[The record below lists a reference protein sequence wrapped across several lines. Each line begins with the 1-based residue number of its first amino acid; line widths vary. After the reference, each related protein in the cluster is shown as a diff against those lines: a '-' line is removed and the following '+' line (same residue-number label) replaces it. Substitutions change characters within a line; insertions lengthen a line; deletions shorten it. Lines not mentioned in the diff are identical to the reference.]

1 MIIVADSGST
11 KTDWALLS
19 DSKVEYV
26 QSVGLNPYFLST
38 EELAKIIYGAL
49 KNVDAE
55 QVDSIHFY
63 GAGTATAENKNKI
76 ISVFSEFFPR
86 VEDVVVD
93 TDMLGAAK
101 ALFSEEKGIA
111 CILGT
116 GSNSCFYDGA
126 QIAENVQS
134 LGYLL
139 GDNGSGA
146 VMGLRMMQMFMRNK
160 LNPKTAKKFRDEY
173 NLGYHY
179 ILDNVY
185 KKSAP
190 NKFFARF
197 SPFILKNMHDDVI
210 NDMVREEFREFVKY
224 FIINYEGYKE
234 MPIRIIGSIGFYYRE
249 VIEEVFAEFDL
260 KIDKISKTPI
270 EALVEYYS
278 QFVVVKN

>member
-11 KTDWALLS
+11 KTDWALIS
-19 DSKVEYV
+19 DSKVVYV

-49 KNVDAE
+49 KDVE
-55 QVDSIHFY
+55 SEEVDSIHFY
-63 GAGTATAENKNKI
+63 GAGTSTAENKNKI
-76 ISVFSEFFPR
+76 ISVFADFFPR

-101 ALFSEEKGIA
+101 ALFGNEKGIA

-116 GSNSCFYDGA
+116 GSNSCYYDGN
-126 QIAENVQS
+126 QIADNVQS

-146 VMGLRMMQMFMRNK
+146 VIGHRLMQMYMRNK
-160 LNPKTAKKFRDEY
+160 LNPKVSKKFRDEY
-173 NLGYHY
+173 NLGYHF

-185 KKSAP
+185 KKSTP

-197 SPFILKNMHDDVI
+197 SPFILKNLKDDVI
-210 NDMVREEFREFVKY
+210 SDMVRDEFREFVKY
-224 FIINYEGYKE
+224 FIVNYEGYKDL
-234 MPIRIIGSIGFYYRE
+234 PIRIIGSIGFYYKDLLK
-249 VIEEVFAEFDL
+249 EVFDEFDL
-260 KIDKISKTPI
+260 KIEKINKTPI
-270 EALVEYYS
+270 EALVEHYS
-278 QFVVVKN
+278 SLVGVKS